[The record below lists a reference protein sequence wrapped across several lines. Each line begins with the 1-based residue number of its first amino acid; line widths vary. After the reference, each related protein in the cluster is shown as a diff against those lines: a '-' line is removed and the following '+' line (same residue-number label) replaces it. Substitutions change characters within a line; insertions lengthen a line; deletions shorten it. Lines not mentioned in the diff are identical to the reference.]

1 MTLPLPKDRFVAAET
16 FERAESQEG
25 KKEKESEGPVALLLL
40 DRELGLRF
48 AVFAHSK
55 EKRQRLVISMHVNKS
70 PRGSDHMVKSK
81 TRTSNASKVFYQHQ
95 DFSLGQDTTLLM
107 HLMMTRHIKSP
118 ELK

>member
-48 AVFAHSK
+48 AVFAQSK
-55 EKRQRLVISMHVNKS
+55 KKSQRLVISMHVNKS
-70 PRGSDHMVKSK
+70 PRGSDHVVKS
-81 TRTSNASKVFYQHQ
+81 RTSNASKVFYQHQ

-107 HLMMTRHIKSP
+107 HLMMTRHIKKP